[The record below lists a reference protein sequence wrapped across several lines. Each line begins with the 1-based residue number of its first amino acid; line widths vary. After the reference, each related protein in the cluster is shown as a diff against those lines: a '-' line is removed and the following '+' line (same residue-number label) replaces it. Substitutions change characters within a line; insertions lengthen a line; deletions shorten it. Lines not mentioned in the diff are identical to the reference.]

1 MSLGGANLKTEEQIQ
16 KLVHDVVTSGVYSP
30 HMNIPQ
36 KNEWNGVQEG
46 TIADFLS
53 MREGDH
59 IYFFCKRKVYGI
71 GKLINVAGDC
81 IHLNFPKADVPLAE
95 SYQQL
100 KGKAILNKTSFNLG
114 NRFLCTFTGSPHFFE
129 RGVDMDDLLASNPQA
144 FKMLRVFSKLTF
156 IKVDDQED
164 KAIFNMLLKENEKCL
179 HGKSGVISVNSSMQK
194 RIESIRDNRY
204 DITAKEILKL
214 AYKKGQISHEKA
226 IEAAIMEILRKKENS
241 SLLNSW
247 DYISRQVIASPF
259 KSPEYVDKMDIF
271 GYKYISGFSPAISK
285 FLLIEI
291 KRDIAKKDVIH
302 QAMKYVDWIKEE
314 YSFGDYNQIEAYIIA
329 KEFPQEVLDEKASY
343 ATRTYL
349 KGRRPPVTAEWNNL
363 KLIEYEYDL
372 EKGIVLRNAEEQ

>member
-1 MSLGGANLKTEEQIQ
+1 MSLGGSNLKTEEQIQ
-16 KLVHDVVTSGVYSP
+16 KLVHKVVASGVYSP
-30 HMNIPQ
+30 NMNIPQ

-46 TIADFLS
+46 TVADFLS

-71 GKLINVAGDC
+71 GKLIKVAGDC
-81 IHLNFPKADVPLAE
+81 IHLNFPNADFPLAKN
-95 SYQQL
+95 YQDL
-100 KGKAILNKTSFNLG
+100 KGEAILNKSAFNLG

-156 IKVDDQED
+156 IKVDDEED
-164 KAIFNMLLKENEKCL
+164 KAIFNMLLKENEKYL
-179 HGKSGVISVNSSMQK
+179 DGIEGVIPVNSSIQS
-194 RIESIRDNRY
+194 RIELIRDKRY
-204 DITAKEILKL
+204 DLTAKEVLKL
-214 AYKKGQISHEKA
+214 AYKKGQIAHEKA
-226 IEAAIMEILRKKENS
+226 IEAAIMEMLRNKEND

-259 KSPEYVDKMDIF
+259 KSPEYIDKMDIF
-271 GYKYISGFSPAISK
+271 GYKYIKGYSPAISK
-285 FLLIEI
+285 FLLIEV

-302 QAMKYVDWIKEE
+302 QAMKYVDWIKDE
-314 YSFGDYNQIEAYIIA
+314 YSYGDYNQIEAYIIA
-329 KEFPQEVLDEKASY
+329 KKFPQEVLEEKRVY

-349 KGRRPPVTAEWNNL
+349 KGRRPPVTVKWDNL

-372 EKGIVLRNAEEQ
+372 EKGLLLRDAEE